1 MAIRKPDI
9 IESEIR
15 LLDIS
20 IFKAETLLLQFPDDN
35 LLRLT
40 IEQDK
45 NRRIV
50 LLDELKLSIS
60 ENQQNSVYFFLDENV
75 SGIDLDLLLP
85 NLTNFRNIIDKTSNY
100 LNVSNRIPLKFK
112 TTVAGSFGFLLTT
125 PFEGKLFR
133 DYDNVLEYVFDTI
146 SKLEQSNEST
156 IHDILQDRFKNDKK
170 VINKYCLFFNQLSK
184 SKKDYRIEWTAISG
198 NHNVISLP
206 EKTTTHLYSLLS
218 QQVKPEETTRQLY
231 GIIKGVS
238 LIKNK
243 IDFVIDLERPNI
255 SPLKAK
261 FSEDLV
267 DLVKEYLDTYIICE
281 FKIISEYNEA
291 TEEEIYKYE
300 LLNIKPAS

>member
-15 LLDIS
+15 LLDNS

-45 NRRIV
+45 NRRII

-184 SKKDYRIEWTAISG
+184 SKKDYRIEWTSISG

-206 EKTTTHLYSLLS
+206 EKTTTHLYFLLS
-218 QQVKPEETTRQLY
+218 QQVKPEETTSQLY

-291 TEEEIYKYE
+291 TEEEINKYE